1 MDYFDSFDC
10 QLQREDFFDNT
21 TYYLDEYYRDF
32 SDELEEESKM
42 QFTAKFDTPIA
53 QFLDEF

>member
-1 MDYFDSFDC
+1 MDYFYNFDC
-10 QLQREDFFDNT
+10 QFQCEDFFDNT

-32 SDELEEESKM
+32 SGELEEE
-42 QFTAKFDTPIA
+42 FTEKFDTPMT